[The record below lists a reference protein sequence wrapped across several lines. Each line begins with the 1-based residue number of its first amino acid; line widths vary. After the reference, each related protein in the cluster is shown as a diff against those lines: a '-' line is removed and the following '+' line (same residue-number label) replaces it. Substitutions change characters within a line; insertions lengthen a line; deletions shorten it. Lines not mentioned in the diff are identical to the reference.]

1 MGRLALRVTPGA
13 KKNALEFGPP
23 LRVRL
28 TAPPIDG
35 RANAALE
42 GYLEGLSGMSVRVV
56 SGRKSRIKTIAFE
69 SSEDAFLAAL
79 LNSQAGK
86 K

>member
-1 MGRLALRVTPGA
+1 MGHLVLRVTPGA

-28 TAPPIDG
+28 SAPPIDG
-35 RANAALE
+35 RANVALE
-42 GYLEGLSGMSVRVV
+42 EYLEGLSGMKVRIV
-56 SGRKSRIKTIAFE
+56 SGRKGRTKAIAFE
-69 SSEDAFLAAL
+69 GAEDAFIAHLR
-79 LNSQAGK
+79 NSLAGK